1 MLLLRIKW
9 IDCSYE
15 TQVALVR
22 NAWSDIFVL
31 GMAQCASS
39 MNLQSILATL
49 VGHLQASVS
58 QEKLSA
64 QRVRQVTSTIC
75 KVQEFVRA
83 AAKMQ
88 VDTHEFAYLKI
99 ISLFATGKY
108 YFKCDQKPPGAVV
121 KGLNSWTRGHEL
133 KSWQKLWPCKLI
145 VKQLQLFRLIFYS
158 KTNKILLKRPLMIA
172 NDWIRSVELW
182 CICMMIA

>member
-1 MLLLRIKW
+1 
-9 IDCSYE
+9 
-15 TQVALVR
+15 
-22 NAWSDIFVL
+22 
-31 GMAQCASS
+31 

-83 AAKMQ
+83 GAKMQ

-108 YFKCDQKPPGAVV
+108 YFKCGAVV
-121 KGLNSWTRGHEL
+121 KGLNS
-133 KSWQKLWPCKLI
+133 
-145 VKQLQLFRLIFYS
+145 
-158 KTNKILLKRPLMIA
+158 
-172 NDWIRSVELW
+172 
-182 CICMMIA
+182 

>member
-1 MLLLRIKW
+1 MFEVKNYFVPKHKQLVNNKTFFNF
-9 IDCSYE
+9 SYE

-22 NAWSDIFVL
+22 NAWSDIFIL
-31 GMAQCASS
+31 GMAQCATS
-39 MNLQSILATL
+39 MNLQNILATL

-88 VDTHEFAYLKI
+88 VDMNEFAYLKI
-99 ISLFATGKY
+99 ISLFATGEN
-108 YFKCDQKPPGAVV
+108 Q
-121 KGLNSWTRGHEL
+121 LNT
-133 KSWQKLWPCKLI
+133 
-145 VKQLQLFRLIFYS
+145 
-158 KTNKILLKRPLMIA
+158 
-172 NDWIRSVELW
+172 
-182 CICMMIA
+182 